1 MAKKKNI
8 KDLTLE
14 ELNKKLI
21 ELNDSMLNYRF
32 QKTLQQLED
41 PQKIRFMKRE
51 IAQIK
56 TVIREYELGLREN

>member
-1 MAKKKNI
+1 MAKKKDI

-41 PQKIRFMKRE
+41 PKQINQNKKDVARVQTFIRQFE
-51 IAQIK
+51 
-56 TVIREYELGLREN
+56 VGLRK

>member
-1 MAKKKNI
+1 MAKKKDI

-41 PQKIRFMKRE
+41 PKQINQNKKDIARVKTFIRQF
-51 IAQIK
+51 
-56 TVIREYELGLREN
+56 ELGLRK

>member
-1 MAKKKNI
+1 MAKKKNL
-8 KDLTLE
+8 KDLSLD

-41 PQKIRFMKRE
+41 PKQINHNRKD
-51 IAQIK
+51 IARVKTFIK
-56 TVIREYELGLREN
+56 QFELGLKK

>member
-1 MAKKKNI
+1 MAKKKDI

-14 ELNKKLI
+14 ELSKKLI

-41 PQKIRFMKRE
+41 PKQISENKKDIARVKTFIRQF
-51 IAQIK
+51 
-56 TVIREYELGLREN
+56 ELGLRK

>member
-41 PQKIRFMKRE
+41 PK
-51 IAQIK
+51 QINQNKKDVARVK
-56 TVIREYELGLREN
+56 TFIKQFELGLRK

>member
-1 MAKKKNI
+1 MAKKKDI

-41 PQKIRFMKRE
+41 PKQINQNKKDVARVQTFIRQF
-51 IAQIK
+51 
-56 TVIREYELGLREN
+56 ELGLRK

>member
-8 KDLTLE
+8 KDLTLD
-14 ELNKKLI
+14 ELSKKLI

-41 PQKIRFMKRE
+41 PKKINQNKKD
-51 IAQIK
+51 IARVKTFIK
-56 TVIREYELGLREN
+56 QFKLGIRK

>member
-1 MAKKKNI
+1 MAKKKDI

-41 PQKIRFMKRE
+41 PK
-51 IAQIK
+51 QINQNKKDVARVK
-56 TVIREYELGLREN
+56 TFIKQFELGLRK